1 MPRRQRRSKRRQP
14 ASDGWVIWA
23 CDGLIPDDTP
33 ENAEAR
39 DAWITWEYFENDDD
53 KARQWREHGE
63 RALAVWI
70 HDHPGTR
77 PSRWWRHAAPEP
89 RRQLAGS
96 GVDSPFYP
104 RWPQCEGIPHLIDI
118 DEGDPP
124 VFETE
129 RDYLARLGLLLPMEC
144 ADVSGISFKV

>member
-39 DAWITWEYFENDDD
+39 DAWITWEYFNNDDD
-53 KARQWREHGE
+53 KAQQWLEHGE

-70 HDHPGTR
+70 ADYPGTR
-77 PSRWWRHAAPEP
+77 PDRWWRHAAPEP
-89 RRQLAGS
+89 RRQVAGS
-96 GVDSPFYP
+96 GAP
-104 RWPQCEGIPHLIDI
+104 RGGYRQWPARRGAPDI
-118 DEGDPP
+118 VGTEASDPP

-129 RDYLARLGLLLPMEC
+129 REYLERLGLLMAGE
-144 ADVSGISFKV
+144 